1 MGESGTSTEIAA
13 ARAGRNGAVDT
24 LLEGCRNYLRFLARD
39 GVGGALRRKVDASD
53 VVQDVLMRARERF
66 PQFEGDNEA
75 QLLAWLRRMLA
86 NHVVDLAR
94 KHKVGGDRG
103 VIHERSIDEV
113 LYESSQAFGKV
124 LELSGTSPS
133 RNAMREE
140 QSARIADALARLS
153 DDHAQVIQLRTMREL
168 EWNEV
173 AERMGRSYDAA
184 QKLWFR
190 ALRKLRPLLK
200 ESS

>member
-1 MGESGTSTEIAA
+1 MGEKDATRRIAA
-13 ARAGRNGAVDT
+13 AREGRNGAADE
-24 LLEGCRNYLRFLARD
+24 LFEGYRNYLRFLARD
-39 GVGGALRRKVDASD
+39 GVGGALQPKVDASD
-53 VVQDVLMRARERF
+53 VVQDVLIRARDKF
-66 PQFEGDNEA
+66 AQFRGETEP
-75 QLLAWLRRMLA
+75 QLLGWLRQILA
-86 NHVVDLAR
+86 RRIVDLAR
-94 KHKVGGDRG
+94 QHKVGGDRG

-113 LYESSQAFGKV
+113 IYESSQAFGKV

-133 RNAMREE
+133 HNAMREE
-140 QSARIADALARLS
+140 QSTRIADALARLS

-168 EWNEV
+168 EWKEV
-173 AERMGRSYDAA
+173 ADRMGRSYDAV